1 MLLKSR
7 KNQSEVHVKNPEDGK
22 ETTGKARN
30 AGSQTGDRTLGMN
43 QRICR
48 RDFLNSTLLASGSVL
63 LKSLTPLELLA
74 AQGQPPPSWGGY
86 TGEGDYAGANGNT
99 EDVMLA
105 AHAVR
110 DGVFDS
116 SPGAIVD
123 TGEVYDMVV
132 VGGGI
137 SGLASA
143 LFFKDQAQPKQTCLV
158 LENHPIFG
166 GQARRNEFLVDGHR
180 LIAPQGSNW
189 FWMPSAVQAFYLRVG
204 VNPSEFK
211 YQEWGGPPPA
221 IPLSRTGY
229 DFARNLPSPPNFG
242 FYFGEKFGQKP
253 GKWIVDPWHNLDKLP
268 LSAEMRSDFA
278 KYLEATIQ
286 HHKAPTHDSQ
296 AELRRLDTVTAEDV
310 LMQRH
315 GISREFI
322 RLYVAPHMAA
332 AIGAGPDAVT
342 GVRYK
347 IYGSGNELTR
357 HSFPGGNTGFT
368 RHIVKTIMP
377 EAIPGPAT
385 LEAVCKNRV
394 NFGVLD
400 RPGNQVRI
408 RLKSTAVRV
417 EHEGDPAKASLV
429 SILYTREGKVYRVR
443 ARRVVM
449 AGGGWITKHVVRDLP
464 ATHRE
469 AYDQYNYSASVV
481 ANVALRNWRFLH
493 KLGLSGGRWFDGFGF
508 WTEVR
513 KIATFGADSPTIG
526 PDSPTVLSLI
536 VPLYY
541 PGLPAAEQC
550 SRGRAELLATSFR
563 DFERKSREQLTE
575 MFAASGFDARRDIA
589 GIILNRWGHHFVV
602 PQPGIEYGSN
612 GRPAPADVLCKA
624 PFGRI
629 AFAGT
634 DLAADSGH
642 DHAIRQGRRAVK
654 QLMAIA

>member
-1 MLLKSR
+1 MKKR
-7 KNQSEVHVKNPEDGK
+7 VTK
-22 ETTGKARN
+22 EPA
-30 AGSQTGDRTLGMN
+30 AAAVPQPGDRTLGMN
-43 QRICR
+43 VRMCR

-63 LKSLTPLELLA
+63 LKSLTPLQLM
-74 AQGQPPPSWGGY
+74 GQQAPPSWGGY
-86 TGEGDYAGANGNT
+86 TGVGDYAGANGNT

-116 SPGAIVD
+116 TPGSVID
-123 TGEVYDMVV
+123 TGEVFDVVV

-143 LFFKDQAQPKQTCLV
+143 LTFKDHAKPNQTCLV

-166 GQARRNEFLVDGHR
+166 GQARRNEFVVDGQH

-189 FWMPSAVQAFYLRVG
+189 FWMPTAEKGVADFYERIG

-221 IPLSRTGY
+221 MPLSRTSY

-242 FYFGEKFGQKP
+242 FYFGAKFGQKP
-253 GKWIVDPWHNLDKLP
+253 GKWIVDPWNNLDKLP
-268 LSAEMRSDFA
+268 LSAEMRSDFS
-278 KYLEATIQ
+278 KYLAATAEY
-286 HHKAPTHDSQ
+286 HKGPHRDSP
-296 AELRRLDTVTAEDV
+296 EERRRLDTITAEDV
-310 LMQRH
+310 LMERH

-322 RLYVAPHMAA
+322 RLFVAPHLAA

-342 GVRYK
+342 GVRYGV
-347 IYGSGNELTR
+347 YGSGNNITR
-357 HSFPGGNTGFT
+357 HSFPGGNTGFA
-368 RHIVKTIMP
+368 RHFVKALLP
-377 EAIPGPAT
+377 DAIAGSST
-385 LEAVCKNRV
+385 LEGVCRGRV
-394 NFGVLD
+394 NFAALD
-400 RPGNQVRI
+400 RPTNQVRI
-408 RLKSTAVRV
+408 RVKSTAVRV
-417 EHEGDPAKASLV
+417 EHDGDPAKASLV
-429 SILYTREGKVYRVR
+429 RILYTREGKVYSLKAR
-443 ARRVVM
+443 AVVM

-469 AYDQYNYSASVV
+469 AYDQFYYNATIV

-513 KIATFGADSPTIG
+513 KIATFGSDKSTIG

-536 VPLYY
+536 VPYYY
-541 PGLPAAEQC
+541 PGLPVAEQC
-550 SRGRAELLATSFR
+550 SKGRAELLSTPFR
-563 DFERKSREQLTE
+563 DYERKVREQFTE
-575 MFAASGFDARRDIA
+575 MFAASGFDAKRDIA

-602 PQPGIEYGSN
+602 PQPGITYGRD
-612 GRPAPADVLCKA
+612 GKPAPGDVLRKA

-629 AFAGT
+629 AFANT
-634 DLAADSGH
+634 DVTADSGH
-642 DHAIRQGRRAVK
+642 DKAMMEGQRATL
-654 QLMAIA
+654 QLLAVL